1 MERFRKEKT
10 WLAIGYIACI
20 VVIWVHLDDFGA
32 SEFRG
37 GRLTGPLF
45 YMAVLGSLL
54 FFGRSGFDIL
64 SSTNCSHCRTRRCS
78 TLFALLPLHLDA
90 RAIPMDF
97 QRRILRPPPRTISL
111 GPLGG
116 CWDSQSPGGYNFEPS
131 QLFQRPFGRIVAKSE
146 TGLQPNCVAQGAGLF

>member
-54 FFGRSGFDIL
+54 FLVAVVLTFFLRRIAATVGLAVVLLCSPFYLYILMPGPYRWIFKGEYSVPLHGPFHWDHWAVVGIVSLLVATIL
-64 SSTNCSHCRTRRCS
+64 S
-78 TLFALLPLHLDA
+78 
-90 RAIPMDF
+90 
-97 QRRILRPPPRTISL
+97 LRSYSK
-111 GPLGG
+111 
-116 CWDSQSPGGYNFEPS
+116 DHSD
-131 QLFQRPFGRIVAKSE
+131 V
-146 TGLQPNCVAQGAGLF
+146 